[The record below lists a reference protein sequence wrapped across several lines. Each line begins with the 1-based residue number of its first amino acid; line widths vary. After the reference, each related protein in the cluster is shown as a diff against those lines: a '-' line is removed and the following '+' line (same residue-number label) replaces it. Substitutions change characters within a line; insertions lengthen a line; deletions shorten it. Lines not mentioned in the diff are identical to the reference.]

1 MYVSVKLI
9 LNLGPYMEAGFK
21 REVQHVTE
29 RPPPGFESERLAAAY
44 D

>member
-21 REVQHVTE
+21 REVQHLTE
-29 RPPPGFESERLAAAY
+29 RPPPGFESEGRVAA
-44 D
+44 DD